1 MANFIKS
8 NKELI
13 SKCYLV
19 ILAVSALVFQ
29 AVVYRCTY
37 DFNGDEWI
45 LFWKMTPWSLV
56 PMIICALLAAYFTDK
71 GYGKTVGITGLFLLL
86 GSAVVLSGSMLWASS
101 YRDEVLTT
109 SLCGYN
115 IRLSLAVFLIAVS
128 FMRGGAIA
136 ILLSLLSNV
145 RYQCVLK
152 SGELQWMCVSA
163 IIILILALLMLIVRF
178 QLTRPVIALGGS
190 ILVVMTIPA
199 FLCIKSIADAKP
211 DTGMLPICAAKKTGK
226 EWIMP
231 TTALLLCIL
240 TIVSYWQYIPNSW
253 RYYHIGARTIHYMA
267 MIISLVTFAVCL
279 WIPKKL
285 ARKKGIL
292 IGAILLLLG
301 LPLGA
306 MMMDEGVLFDIIPM
320 ILIGMG
326 VAMIIRSTMESF
338 VMMPVKMYTLSW
350 VGIVSGIIVISKLM
364 FIVFNRIEAVL
375 HTRSVAAYIV
385 YPLMAFAL
393 MVLGWLI
400 MERNKDADEL

>member
-13 SKCYLV
+13 IKCYLV
-19 ILAVSALVFQ
+19 ILAVSALLFQ
-29 AVVYRCTY
+29 TVVYRCTY
-37 DFNGDEWI
+37 DLKGDEWI

-56 PMIICALLAAYFTDK
+56 PMLTCALLAAYFTDK
-71 GYGKTVGITGLFLLL
+71 GYGRIVGITGLFLLL

-101 YRDEVLTT
+101 YRDIKVLTT
-109 SLCGYN
+109 SLCGYE
-115 IRLSLAVFLIAVS
+115 IRMSLAVFLIAAS

-136 ILLSLLSNV
+136 ILLSILSNV
-145 RYQCVLK
+145 RHQNGPK
-152 SGELQWMCVSA
+152 NGELRWMCVSA
-163 IIILILALLMLIVRF
+163 IIIGILALLMLIVRF
-178 QLTRPVIALGGS
+178 QMTWPVIALGGS
-190 ILVVMTIPA
+190 FIVVMTIPA
-199 FLCIKSIADAKP
+199 FFCIKSIADAKP
-211 DTGMLPICAAKKTGK
+211 DTGVLPVKKTGK
-226 EWIMP
+226 EWVMP
-231 TTALLLCIL
+231 VTALLLCVL
-240 TIVSYWQYIPNSW
+240 TLVSYWQYIPNSW
-253 RYYHIGARTIHYMA
+253 RYYHIGTRTIHYMA
-267 MIISLVTFAVCL
+267 MIISMVTFAICL
-279 WIPKKL
+279 WVPKKL
-285 ARKKGIL
+285 ARKNGIL

-385 YPLMAFAL
+385 YPLMAIAL